1 MARPAPAVDRTVA
14 VLNLLAAHPDTAF
27 SLSELCRRLD
37 INKATAHAML
47 TALADSGFLLR
58 NPRDKSYTLGPALIA
73 LGSAAAARRLELVEF
88 ARAPMQALASATG
101 LQCVVSSAMGEE
113 IVFLAVAGEVVPF
126 GPHVRVGQRIPLAP
140 PIGTVFMA
148 WSLPDDVDTWLNRST
163 SGKPLAEPELERFRN
178 GVRAVRRRGYS
189 VGLEPDVLGVR
200 LGQSLDD
207 HEAVPPLLA
216 ELSHTSYL
224 MDDFGG
230 STHRIGHLA
239 APVFGPDERVAMV
252 LTLYGFQKQLSG
264 ADIDVLATRL
274 TATTREI
281 TFAVRGRHPDLRVS
295 GLLD

>member
-88 ARAPMQALASATG
+88 ARSPMQALAADTG

-126 GPHVRVGQRIPLAP
+126 GPHVRVGQRVPLAP

-148 WSLPDDVDTWLNRST
+148 WSLPDEVDVWLHRT
-163 SGKPLAEPELERFRN
+163 VLRPLDHAELERYRN

-200 LGQSLDD
+200 LSQSLDD

-224 MDDFGG
+224 MDEFGHG
-230 STHRIGHLA
+230 PHRIGHLA

-252 LTLYGFQKQLSG
+252 LTLYGFQKQVSG
-264 ADIDVLATRL
+264 ADIDALATKL

>member
-27 SLSELCRRLD
+27 SLSEMCRRLD

-88 ARAPMQALASATG
+88 ARAPMQTLASDTG

-163 SGKPLAEPELERFRN
+163 AGKPLAEPELERFRN

-230 STHRIGHLA
+230 SAHRIGHLA

-252 LTLYGFQKQLSG
+252 LTLYGFQKQLTS
-264 ADIDVLATRL
+264 ADIDALASRL
-274 TATTREI
+274 TSTTREI

>member
-27 SLSELCRRLD
+27 SLSEMCRRLD

-88 ARAPMQALASATG
+88 ARAPMQALASDTG

-148 WSLPDDVDTWLNRST
+148 WSLPDEVDTWLNRST
-163 SGKPLAEPELERFRN
+163 AGKPLTGAELERFRN

-216 ELSHTSYL
+216 ELSRTSYL
-224 MDDFGG
+224 MDDFGAG
-230 STHRIGHLA
+230 THRIGHLA

-264 ADIDVLATRL
+264 ADIDALAARL

>member
-27 SLSELCRRLD
+27 SLSEMCRRLD

-88 ARAPMQALASATG
+88 ARAPMQQLAAETG

-126 GPHVRVGQRIPLAP
+126 GPHVRVGQRIPLSP

-148 WSLPDDVDTWLNRST
+148 WSLPDEVDTWLDRAA
-163 SGKPLAEPELERFRN
+163 GKPLSEPELARFRN

-216 ELSHTSYL
+216 ELSHSSYL
-224 MDDFGG
+224 MDDFGVG
-230 STHRIGHLA
+230 AHRIGHLA

-264 ADIDVLATRL
+264 TDIDTLASRL

-295 GLLD
+295 GMLD

>member
-47 TALADSGFLLR
+47 TALSDSGFLLR

-88 ARAPMQALASATG
+88 ARIPMQQLAADTD

-140 PIGTVFMA
+140 PIGTVFTA
-148 WSLPDDVDTWLNRST
+148 WSLPDEVDAWLDRT
-163 SGKPLAEPELERFRN
+163 VGRPLTEEELGRYRN

-207 HEAVPPLLA
+207 HEAVPALIG

-224 MDDFGG
+224 MDDFGNG
-230 STHRIGHLA
+230 THRIGHLA

-252 LTLYGFQKQLSG
+252 LTLYGFTRQLTG
-264 ADIDVLATRL
+264 ADVARLAAKL

>member
-88 ARAPMQALASATG
+88 ARAPMSQLSASTG

-113 IVFLAVAGEVVPF
+113 IVFLAVAGEVIPF
-126 GPHVRVGQRIPLAP
+126 GPHVRVGQRVPLAP

-148 WSLPDDVDTWLNRST
+148 WSLPDEVDTWLHRT
-163 SGKPLAEPELERFRN
+163 VGRPLSADELDRYRN

-200 LGQSLDD
+200 LSQSLDD
-207 HEAVPPLLA
+207 HEAVPALIT

-224 MDDFGG
+224 MDEFGPG
-230 STHRIGHLA
+230 PHRIGHLA

-252 LTLYGFQKQLSG
+252 LTLYGFTKQLSG
-264 ADIDVLATRL
+264 AAIDELATRL

>member
-27 SLSELCRRLD
+27 SLSEMCRRLE

-88 ARAPMQALASATG
+88 ARAPMQTLASDTG

-113 IVFLAVAGEVVPF
+113 IVFLAVAGEIVPF

-148 WSLPDDVDTWLNRST
+148 WSLPDEVDTWLHRSAD
-163 SGKPLAEPELERFRN
+163 GKPLAAPDLERFRN

-230 STHRIGHLA
+230 APHRIGHLA

-264 ADIDVLATRL
+264 PDIAALAARL

>member
-27 SLSELCRRLD
+27 SLSEMCRRLD

-88 ARAPMQALASATG
+88 ARAPMQQLAAGTG

-148 WSLPDDVDTWLNRST
+148 WSLPDEVDTWLHRT
-163 SGKPLAEPELERFRN
+163 AGKPLGEAELERFRN

-224 MDDFGG
+224 MDDFGTG
-230 STHRIGHLA
+230 THRIGHLA

-264 ADIDVLATRL
+264 ADIDKLASRL
-274 TATTREI
+274 TATTREV

>member
-27 SLSELCRRLD
+27 SLSEMCRRLD

-88 ARAPMQALASATG
+88 ARAPMQHLAAETG

-148 WSLPDDVDTWLNRST
+148 WSLPDEVDTWLDRAA
-163 SGKPLAEPELERFRN
+163 GKPLSEPELERFRN

-224 MDDFGG
+224 MDDFGTG
-230 STHRIGHLA
+230 SHRIGHLA

-264 ADIDVLATRL
+264 ADIDGLASRL

>member
-14 VLNLLAAHPDTAF
+14 VLTLLAAHPDTAF

-47 TALADSGFLLR
+47 TALSDSGFLLR

-88 ARAPMQALASATG
+88 ARSPMGQLAADTN

-140 PIGTVFMA
+140 PIGTVFTA
-148 WSLPDDVDTWLNRST
+148 WSLPDEVDAWLDRT
-163 SGKPLAEPELERFRN
+163 VGRPLTAEELERYRN

-189 VGLEPDVLGVR
+189 VGLEPDVLGAG

-207 HEAVPPLLA
+207 HEAGPALIG
-216 ELSHTSYL
+216 ELPHTSYL
-224 MDDFGG
+224 MDDFGTG
-230 STHRIGHLA
+230 THRIGHLA

-252 LTLYGFQKQLSG
+252 LTLYGFTRQLTG
-264 ADIDVLATRL
+264 ADVAQLAAKL
-274 TATTREI
+274 TAATREI

>member
-88 ARAPMQALASATG
+88 ARGPMSQLSASTG

-113 IVFLAVAGEVVPF
+113 IVFLAVAGEVIPF
-126 GPHVRVGQRIPLAP
+126 GPHVRVGQRVPLSP

-148 WSLPDDVDTWLNRST
+148 WSLPDEVDTWLHRT
-163 SGKPLAEPELERFRN
+163 VGRPLSADELDRYRN

-200 LGQSLDD
+200 LSQSLDD
-207 HEAVPPLLA
+207 HEAVPALIT

-224 MDDFGG
+224 MDEFGPG
-230 STHRIGHLA
+230 PHRIGHLA

-252 LTLYGFQKQLSG
+252 LTLYGFTKQLSS
-264 ADIDVLATRL
+264 ADIDGLATRL

>member
-47 TALADSGFLLR
+47 TALSDSGFLLR

-88 ARAPMQALASATG
+88 ARSPMQHLAADTG

-148 WSLPDDVDTWLNRST
+148 WSLPDEVDGWLDRT
-163 SGKPLAEPELERFRN
+163 VGRPLSQEELGRYRN

-207 HEAVPPLLA
+207 HEAVPALIT

-224 MDDFGG
+224 MDDFGAG
-230 STHRIGHLA
+230 THRVGHLA

-252 LTLYGFQKQLSG
+252 LTLYGFTKQLTG
-264 ADIDVLATRL
+264 ADVAQLATRL

>member
-47 TALADSGFLLR
+47 TALSESGFLLR

-88 ARAPMQALASATG
+88 ARAPMHQLAAESN

-113 IVFLAVAGEVVPF
+113 IVFLAVAGEVIPF

-148 WSLPDDVDTWLNRST
+148 WSLPDEVDAWLRRT
-163 SGKPLAEPELERFRN
+163 VGRPLAPEELERYRN

-207 HEAVPPLLA
+207 HEAVPALIS

-224 MDDFGG
+224 MDDFGTG
-230 STHRIGHLA
+230 THRIGHLA

-252 LTLYGFQKQLSG
+252 LTLYGFTKPQTG
-264 ADIDVLATRL
+264 ADVAKLAAKL

-281 TFAVRGRHPDLRVS
+281 TFAVRGRHPDLRV
-295 GLLD
+295 GGMLD

>member
-27 SLSELCRRLD
+27 SLSEMCRRLD

-88 ARAPMQALASATG
+88 ARAPMQALAAETG

-126 GPHVRVGQRIPLAP
+126 GPHVRVGQRVPLAP

-148 WSLPDDVDTWLNRST
+148 WSLPDEVDTWLHRT
-163 SGKPLAEPELERFRN
+163 VGAPLGVGELESFRN

-216 ELSHTSYL
+216 QLSQTSYL
-224 MDDFGG
+224 MDDFGAG
-230 STHRIGHLA
+230 AHRIGHLA

-252 LTLYGFQKQLSG
+252 LTLYGFQKQLTG
-264 ADIDVLATRL
+264 ADIDALATRL

>member
-14 VLNLLAAHPDTAF
+14 VLNMLAAHPDTAF

-88 ARAPMQALASATG
+88 ARSPMTHLANDTS

-113 IVFLAVAGEVVPF
+113 IVFLAVAGEVIPF
-126 GPHVRVGQRIPLAP
+126 GPHVRVGQRVPLAP

-148 WSLPDDVDTWLNRST
+148 WSLPDEVDTWLHRT
-163 SGKPLAEPELERFRN
+163 HGRPLNPDELERYRN

-200 LGQSLDD
+200 LSQSLDD
-207 HEAVPPLLA
+207 HEAVPALIS

-224 MDDFGG
+224 MDEFG
-230 STHRIGHLA
+230 SEPHRIGHLA

-252 LTLYGFQKQLSG
+252 VTLYGFTKQLTGS
-264 ADIDVLATRL
+264 DIDALATRL

>member
-14 VLNLLAAHPDTAF
+14 VLNMLAAHPDTAF

-47 TALADSGFLLR
+47 TALSDSGFLLR

-88 ARAPMQALASATG
+88 ARGPMNVLAADTG

-113 IVFLAVAGEVVPF
+113 TVFLAVAGEVIPF
-126 GPHVRVGQRIPLAP
+126 GPHVRVGQRVPLAP

-148 WSLPDDVDTWLNRST
+148 WSMPDDVDAWLRRS
-163 SGKPLAEPELERFRN
+163 SGRPLSADELDRYRN

-200 LGQSLDD
+200 LSQSLDD
-207 HEAVPPLLA
+207 HEAVPALIA

-224 MDDFGG
+224 MDEFG
-230 STHRIGHLA
+230 SDPKRIGHLA

-252 LTLYGFQKQLSG
+252 LTLYGFTKQLNG
-264 ADIDVLATRL
+264 PEIDALATRL

-281 TFAVRGRHPDLRVS
+281 TFAIRGRHPDLRVS
-295 GLLD
+295 GMLD

>member
-27 SLSELCRRLD
+27 SLSEMCRRLD

-88 ARAPMQALASATG
+88 ARAPMQQLAAETG

-126 GPHVRVGQRIPLAP
+126 GPHVRVGQRIPLSP

-148 WSLPDDVDTWLNRST
+148 WSLPDEVDTWLDRSPPASPWPNRNWNASAT
-163 SGKPLAEPELERFRN
+163 ASARC
-178 GVRAVRRRGYS
+178 A
-189 VGLEPDVLGVR
+189 
-200 LGQSLDD
+200 
-207 HEAVPPLLA
+207 
-216 ELSHTSYL
+216 
-224 MDDFGG
+224 
-230 STHRIGHLA
+230 
-239 APVFGPDERVAMV
+239 
-252 LTLYGFQKQLSG
+252 G
-264 ADIDVLATRL
+264 ADTRWAWNR
-274 TATTREI
+274 TCSACAWASPWTTTRRCRRCWPSCR
-281 TFAVRGRHPDLRVS
+281 TVRT
-295 GLLD
+295 

>member
-27 SLSELCRRLD
+27 SLSEMCRRLD

-47 TALADSGFLLR
+47 TALAESGFLLR

-88 ARAPMQALASATG
+88 ARAPMQTLAAGTG

-148 WSLPDDVDTWLNRST
+148 WSLPDDVDSWLDRST
-163 SGKPLAEPELERFRN
+163 TGRPLAEPELGRFRN

-230 STHRIGHLA
+230 GTHRIGHLA

-264 ADIDVLATRL
+264 ADIDALATRL